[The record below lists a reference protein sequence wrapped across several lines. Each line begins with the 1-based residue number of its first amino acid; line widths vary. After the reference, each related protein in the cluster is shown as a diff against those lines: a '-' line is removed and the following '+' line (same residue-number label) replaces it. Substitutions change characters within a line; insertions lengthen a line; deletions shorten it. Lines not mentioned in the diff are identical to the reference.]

1 MGKILGYIAVAGVIW
16 VTYKAVKKAKE
27 EKKPKIK

>member
-1 MGKILGYIAVAGVIW
+1 MGKIFGYIAVAGVIW
-16 VTYKAVKKAKE
+16 VTYKAIKQAQS